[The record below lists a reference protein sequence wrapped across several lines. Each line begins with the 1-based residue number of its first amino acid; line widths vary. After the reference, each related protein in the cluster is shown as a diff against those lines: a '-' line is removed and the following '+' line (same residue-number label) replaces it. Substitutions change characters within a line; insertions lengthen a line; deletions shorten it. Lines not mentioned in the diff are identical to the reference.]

1 MNRNNLYFRRG
12 MHVIDKLLKIFNND
26 STFYKNRIELLKS
39 ELRRMNTNSDLV
51 NKDINSFSITV
62 IAALFGLNK
71 ENIENINKHGNYSLS
86 EFNEKTKL
94 AKDLEQFK
102 ISYPEFESNRKIT
115 TEFDDWLCVENCDYP
130 TLSYMMNIRNGILHS
145 EYEPNDEY
153 GDLLSIINSNY
164 THFKS
169 KVITVGLLDFC
180 LFYFGNNTW
189 SGLTEN
195 FNIYEI
201 DCSSKINTEEELEK
215 QLKTIKIIKLSY
227 NKKYNKT
234 SYRLPE
240 LKAYKFLQKINNNE
254 NHNITLNQLM
264 DKTFRKKYDYSVDE
278 KILTENQI
286 ETIIK
291 MVNKYYGDQF
301 YKLDAKYQNNQLQM
315 LTRYLVD
322 SRSTLSEWMCDFV
335 DFFNCIRYIFY
346 NNCVENIDEID
357 KQLENLNFEL
367 NRRSVFACR
376 TSLLIIKLYQILYRL
391 QNKKYEEIDYNN
403 INFDLSTSDYVYI
416 RKDIDGSI
424 TNNFNVEKINIQSK
438 NTSLS
443 DKEAENKAVCEIIR
457 NALSH
462 GNVEMNFKIEDD
474 ELREYIIFEDIYN
487 SKSRKL
493 EITLDKLETFLKSDA
508 FTVANCIMK
517 DTESKTKIL

>member
-1 MNRNNLYFRRG
+1 MNKNNLYYKRG

-26 STFYKNRIELLKS
+26 STFYKNRMELLKS
-39 ELRRMNTNSDLV
+39 ELRRMNTNSDIV

-62 IAALFGLNK
+62 MAALFGLNK
-71 ENIENINKHGNYSLS
+71 ENIENMNKHGNYFLS
-86 EFNEKTKL
+86 EFNDQTKL
-94 AKDLEQFK
+94 AKNLEQFK
-102 ISYPEFESNRKIT
+102 TSYPEFESNRKIT
-115 TEFDDWLCVENCDYP
+115 TEFDEWLSVENCDYP

-145 EYEPNDEY
+145 EYEPNDEF
-153 GDLLSIINSNY
+153 GDLLSITNSNY

-201 DCSSKINTEEELEK
+201 HCSNKINIEKELKE

-227 NKKYNKT
+227 NKKDDKT

-240 LKAYKFLQKINNNE
+240 LKAYKFLEKINNNE
-254 NHNITLNQLM
+254 NHNITLKQLM
-264 DKTFRKKYDYSVDE
+264 DKTFRKKYDYSIDE
-278 KILTENQI
+278 QSLTETQI
-286 ETIIK
+286 ELITK
-291 MVNKYYGDQF
+291 MVDKYYGEQF
-301 YKLDAKYQNNQLQM
+301 YKLDAKYQNIQLQM

-322 SRSTLSEWMCDFV
+322 SRSTLSEWICDFV
-335 DFFNCIRYIFY
+335 DFFNYIRYIFY
-346 NNCVENIDEID
+346 NNIENIDEID
-357 KQLENLNFEL
+357 KKLENLEFEL

-403 INFDLSTSDYVYI
+403 INFDLLASDYAYT

-424 TNNFNVEKINIQSK
+424 THSLNADKAKIQSK
-438 NTSLS
+438 NASLS
-443 DKEAENKAVCEIIR
+443 DKEAENKAICEIIR
-457 NALSH
+457 DALSH
-462 GNVEMNFKIEDD
+462 GNVEMNFKIESD
-474 ELREYIIFEDIYN
+474 ELKEYIVFEDIYH

-493 EITLDKLETFLKSDA
+493 EITLDKLESFLKSDA
-508 FTVANCIMK
+508 FTVANCIIK